1 MFILYITWDSVF
13 ITLLSLIQFS
23 SLFVFVSASAI
34 NDISMIIEVKYS
46 LILFE
51 VENHSFSWS
60 ISLNSIT
67 YQCSKLTCTIICHY
81 LTISFKFRSSPLFFY
96 VLFSLVN
103 NFTSICGK
111 PSDVS
116 NTLFQ
121 LACYNMVKHFLRN
134 VTNAKKSSEG

>member
-51 VENHSFSWS
+51 VEDHSFSWS

-67 YQCSKLTCTIICHY
+67 YQCSKLTCTIICHS
-81 LTISFKFRSSPLFFY
+81 LTISFNFRSSPLFFY

-121 LACYNMVKHFLRN
+121 LACYIMVKHFLRN